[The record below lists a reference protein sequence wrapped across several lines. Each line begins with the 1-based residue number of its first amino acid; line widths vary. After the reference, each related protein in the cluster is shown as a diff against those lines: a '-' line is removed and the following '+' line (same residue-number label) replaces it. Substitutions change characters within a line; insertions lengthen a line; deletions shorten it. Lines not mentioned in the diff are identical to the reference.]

1 MPLEALLLTWIDNL
15 IPITKIFPQFYSN
28 KKNLAELLIITKS
41 FIDCGKGSLQHKNKI
56 FYYRTYLQS
65 RDDDSN
71 SNEIITS
78 SSVLNIKKVFLLFLC
93 DVNYKKKDIDT
104 LTKQI
109 YEILDQGAFD
119 SKDLKVD
126 SSRKLNFLFEQY
138 RNNTENIS
146 LLIPLNDIKGSNDD
160 LKESLIENN
169 INNNNIINTNIN
181 NNIINSS
188 EDSFNIDDTL
198 KRASSRIIWSKV
210 NKNKSSPLGSI
221 DINDLTSIK
230 GSETDLSIMLKQGS
244 DENISFSKMKKM
256 KSIKK
261 INIVLCIILF
271 VISLVL
277 IILLF
282 LYK

>member
-1 MPLEALLLTWIDNL
+1 MPLEAFLLTWIDNS

-78 SSVLNIKKVFLLFLC
+78 SSALNIKKVFLLFLC

-138 RNNTENIS
+138 RNNTGNIS
-146 LLIPLNDIKGSNDD
+146 LLIPLNDIKGSNDN

>member
-1 MPLEALLLTWIDNL
+1 MGKKNKNVTVIPNNSTVFLGPKEEWRKRTKGSERHECNAALKTNTGRLEVKNLTWCEE
-15 IPITKIFPQFYSN
+15 
-28 KKNLAELLIITKS
+28 KNLLYVPK
-41 FIDCGKGSLQHKNKI
+41 GKI
-56 FYYRTYLQS
+56 
-65 RDDDSN
+65 
-71 SNEIITS
+71 
-78 SSVLNIKKVFLLFLC
+78 
-93 DVNYKKKDIDT
+93 
-104 LTKQI
+104 
-109 YEILDQGAFD
+109 
-119 SKDLKVD
+119 
-126 SSRKLNFLFEQY
+126 
-138 RNNTENIS
+138 
-146 LLIPLNDIKGSNDD
+146 
-160 LKESLIENN
+160 
-169 INNNNIINTNIN
+169 
-181 NNIINSS
+181 
-188 EDSFNIDDTL
+188 DSFNIDDTL